1 MSDLIYRYL
10 KLGDQVSWEHPV
22 TGKVYDFEVTDT
34 DWNDEWQPLELQ
46 LLDDVDYANI
56 INVSEYSEFSS
67 KGFRRWPYISNR
79 AHKDRYGWGIPENS
93 ITLDRLFYTADRAVK
108 ETQDGRILADR
119 ESIEDFAV
127 VQGDAAYPASVVV
140 PEKAPEASQIES
152 ASLTGSKLEIRLS
165 SGENISTIV
174 PKLVLPKPEA
184 LRKVRDQGEEALLDS
199 CIQKIVEQNSEG
211 KTSLKM
217 EYAELLTLKS
227 KLEESGYLVDLA
239 DCEISW

>member
-1 MSDLIYRYL
+1 MRKITDTSDIKQGDILHDPETGALFDVLKVDFGMALLELKNKTSQICASPHEEFEEWFTNPGDKFWVYLDYEYACEWFQTDTQIRVWALYL
-10 KLGDQVSWEHPV
+10 KDMLVVDPS
-22 TGKVYDFEVTDT
+22 F
-34 DWNDEWQPLELQ
+34 LEPPK
-46 LLDDVDYANI
+46 I
-56 INVSEYSEFSS
+56 
-67 KGFRRWPYISNR
+67 
-79 AHKDRYGWGIPENS
+79 
-93 ITLDRLFYTADRAVK
+93 
-108 ETQDGRILADR
+108 ET
-119 ESIEDFAV
+119 
-127 VQGDAAYPASVVV
+127 
-140 PEKAPEASQIES
+140 
-152 ASLTGSKLEIRLS
+152 ASLTGSKLELELS
-165 SGENISTIV
+165 SGGTISTII